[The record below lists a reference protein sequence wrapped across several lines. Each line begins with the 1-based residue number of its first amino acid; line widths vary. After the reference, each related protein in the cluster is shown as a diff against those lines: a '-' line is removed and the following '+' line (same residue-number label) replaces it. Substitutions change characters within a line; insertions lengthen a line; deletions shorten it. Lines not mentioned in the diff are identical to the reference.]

1 MARCAAAGTTRGTSS
16 TRRSTRPRSRTS
28 ATRCGSAR
36 PTGATSPAC
45 RSPVSSPGASSATST
60 PAPRSPRGSASASS
74 ASARAST
81 STCPSRR
88 ALPSASA
95 RRCPAARR
103 SSQGFPRMAEEID
116 EEHENGNGVAAPGL
130 GGLRRRG
137 IYLLPNLFTTGVLF
151 CGFYAIVQAMNG
163 FFEVAAVTVYV
174 AMVLDGMDGRVA
186 RWTRT
191 QSEFGAQYDSIA
203 DMVAFGAAPALIAY
217 VWALQD
223 YGKLGWIGAFVY
235 CAGAGIRL
243 ARFNVNIGSVDK
255 RFFQGL
261 PSPSGAALLVGFVWV
276 LTDYGFDP

>member
-1 MARCAAAGTTRGTSS
+1 MAE
-16 TRRSTRPRSRTS
+16 PRD
-28 ATRCGSAR
+28 
-36 PTGATSPAC
+36 PNHDPD
-45 RSPVSSPGASSATST
+45 PDM
-60 PAPRSPRGSASASS
+60 ASAE
-74 ASARAST
+74 A
-81 STCPSRR
+81 
-88 ALPSASA
+88 
-95 RRCPAARR
+95 
-103 SSQGFPRMAEEID
+103 D
-116 EEHENGNGVAAPGL
+116 EEHPNGEPGNGRPGPAL

-203 DMVAFGAAPALIAY
+203 DMVAFGAAPGLIAY
-217 VWALQD
+217 IWALQD

-243 ARFNVNIGSVDK
+243 ARFNVNIGVVDK

-261 PSPSGAALLVGFVWV
+261 PSPSGAALLVGLVWV
-276 LTDYGFDP
+276 MTDYGFDPQESAWLTGLTWVVAVFAGVTMVSNVPFYSFKEVNWKRRVPLWVILVAVLALSVVSTSPSLVLSLLVATYALSGYAMWASGRRVKSVLPEE